1 MSTFTFGGLASG
13 LDTNAI
19 IDAIVA
25 AERVPVTQ
33 AKNRQ
38 TTINSALTT
47 VNNVSSKL
55 SSLKSAAQALS
66 TSLGFSSYKST
77 SSDPAV
83 VATVSGV
90 ASPGTFDLTVQ
101 QLAKEQ
107 RTYSNAQASSTDPL
121 NMAGTLE
128 LAVGAGAP
136 VSLAIGATDSLADV
150 ASKINGAG
158 LRVSASVIY
167 DGAQYKLQ
175 VRGLDSGAANSVSFA
190 ENGFSLGL
198 STPGNTY
205 QSARDARILMDGNL
219 ITRPT
224 NQFVGVVPGVTL
236 ALTKESASPITVQVE
251 SDPSSLKTKIQA
263 FVAAYNDVVTTTQT
277 ATGWGTQKPGNTMLA
292 GDSALRSVLDR
303 LAGSVGNNVPAT
315 SGLYQTLG
323 SVGVSS
329 NRDAKLQIDDA
340 KLTAA
345 LTANPTAVMRLFVED
360 TQTGS
365 VGAMKGVMTL
375 VDQLATNSNSTLK
388 TKSESLSGQV
398 KRIDDDI
405 ASIERRVDL
414 FAAQMRQR
422 FTALEMIMT
431 QYKAQGNALA
441 GLPINSSK

>member
-38 TTINSALTT
+38 TSINSALTT

-55 SSLKSAAQALS
+55 SNLKNAAQALS
-66 TSLGFSSYKST
+66 TSLGFSSYKSS
-77 SSDPAV
+77 SSDSAV

-90 ASPGTFDLTVQ
+90 ASPGTFELTVQ

-107 RTYSNAQASSTDPL
+107 RTYSNAQGSNTAAL
-121 NMAGTLE
+121 GMAGTLD
-128 LAVGAGAP
+128 LAVGAGSP
-136 VSLAIGATDSLADV
+136 VSLTIGATDSLADV
-150 ASKINGAG
+150 ATKINGAG
-158 LRVSASVIY
+158 LRVAASVIY
-167 DGAQYKLQ
+167 DGSQYKLQ
-175 VRGLDSGAANSVSFA
+175 VRGLDTGAANSVSFT
-190 ENGFSLGL
+190 ETGFSLGL
-198 STPGNTY
+198 STPANTF
-205 QSARDARILMDGNL
+205 QTARDARIMMDGNL

-236 ALTKESASPITVQVE
+236 ALTKESASPVTIQVE

-263 FVAAYNDVVTTTQT
+263 FVTAYNDVVTTAQT
-277 ATGWGTQKPGNTMLA
+277 ASGWGSQKPGNALLA
-292 GDSALRSVLDR
+292 GDSALRSVLDK
-303 LAGSVGNNVPAT
+303 LSGSVGNNVPAT
-315 SGLYQTLG
+315 SGIYQTLG

-345 LTANPTAVMRLFVED
+345 LSANPTAVMRLFVED

-388 TKSESLSGQV
+388 TKSESLSGQA
-398 KRIDDDI
+398 KRLDDDI

-414 FAAQMRQR
+414 IATQMRQR
-422 FTALEMIMT
+422 FTQLEMIMT

-441 GLPINSSK
+441 GLPINSYK

>member
-33 AKNRQ
+33 ARNRQ
-38 TTINSALTT
+38 TSINSALTT

-55 SSLKSAAQALS
+55 SNLKSAAQALS
-66 TSLGFSSYKST
+66 TALGFSSYKST
-77 SSDPAV
+77 SSDAAV

-107 RTYSNAQASSTDPL
+107 RTYSDVQGSNTAAL
-121 NMAGTLE
+121 GMAGTLD
-128 LAVGAGAP
+128 LAVGSGAP
-136 VSLAIGATDSLADV
+136 VSLAIGAGDSLADV

-167 DGAQYKLQ
+167 DGAAYKLQ
-175 VRGLDSGAANSVSFA
+175 VRGLDSGAANSVSFV

-198 STPGNTY
+198 STPANTV
-205 QSARDARILMDGNL
+205 QTARDARIVMDGNI

-236 ALTKESASPITVQVE
+236 ALTKESASPVTIQVE
-251 SDPSSLKTKIQA
+251 SDPTSLKTKIQA
-263 FVAAYNDVVTTTQT
+263 FVTAYNDVVTTAQT
-277 ATGWGTQKPGNTMLA
+277 ASGWGSQKPGNSLLA
-292 GDSALRSVLDR
+292 GDSALRTVLDK
-303 LAGSVGNNVPAT
+303 LSSSVGNNVPGTTGA
-315 SGLYQTLG
+315 YQTLA
-323 SVGVSS
+323 SIGVSS

-345 LTANPTAVMRLFVED
+345 LSANPTAVTRLFVED
-360 TQTGS
+360 AQTGS

-388 TKSESLSGQV
+388 TKSESLSGQA
-398 KRIDDDI
+398 KRLDDDI

-414 FAAQMRQR
+414 MATQMRQR
-422 FTALEMIMT
+422 FTQLEMIMT
-431 QYKAQGNALA
+431 RYKAQGNALA